1 MYFPNL
7 YCQNA
12 LEKCSVTFQYAV
24 VCFFFNTITLLQQIP
39 LHYLATKCSSRNK
52 KMILHR

>member
-24 VCFFFNTITLLQQIP
+24 VWFFFNTITLLQQIP